1 MLNGAEK
8 EREMLCGTILMSC
21 EQEEEGM
28 GQRMEKVYS
37 PTTIVYSHHLNLGLP
52 FVKTD
57 RPNL

>member
-1 MLNGAEK
+1 
-8 EREMLCGTILMSC
+8 MLCGTILMSC

-52 FVKTD
+52 FVESD
-57 RPNL
+57 GPNL